1 MIKTNT
7 VVRPTPRALDMGVS
21 STIKR
26 LETQDYDVL
35 DVKFSTNAC
44 GKDEDSA
51 LVEYCA
57 MIIYK

>member
-1 MIKTNT
+1 MIKTKT
-7 VVRPTPRALDMGVS
+7 VVRPTPRGLDTGVS

-26 LETQDYDVL
+26 LEMHDCSVL
-35 DVKFSTNAC
+35 DVKFSTNSC
-44 GKDEDSA
+44 GQNEDSA

>member
-1 MIKTNT
+1 MIKTKT
-7 VVRPTPRALDMGVS
+7 VVRPTPRELDKGVS
-21 STIKR
+21 SIIKR
-26 LETQDYDVL
+26 LEMHDCSVL

-44 GKDEDSA
+44 GQNEDSA

>member
-1 MIKTNT
+1 
-7 VVRPTPRALDMGVS
+7 MGVS